1 MNRPMNPTRR
11 NVLKWGLGGT
21 VLAATSFGLPATA
34 RADSPVTPGGKPTD
48 SWMSYLDPNL
58 SLLGMTIPGT
68 HDTCATNPANGTEWS
83 HTQNWGIPQQ
93 LSEGVRFVDIR
104 CNGLEGTASE
114 MGIYH
119 SSYYQGIR
127 LQDVLDQCQAFLT
140 AQPTETIVMRLKNEN
155 AGGQALSDAEFQRR
169 FNYYMDTLGYRGLF
183 HMYGWPTL
191 GQAAG
196 KVVLAADFTFPAS
209 WNLIHWADSANQF
222 NVQDTYTGV
231 STGTKGQAITQQFDN
246 AYSNPTPTT
255 MYVNFLSLAPSLQ
268 DGLEFPKDLE
278 QTLMDNSIYPYL
290 NARTSERARFGIV
303 PMDFPDFHVN
313 VLEMLIDKNFV

>member
-1 MNRPMNPTRR
+1 MYPTRR
-11 NVLKWGLGGT
+11 DVLKWGLGGT
-21 VLAATSFGLPATA
+21 ALAVASIGLPAVA

-58 SLLGMTIPGT
+58 SLLGLTIPGT
-68 HDTCATNPANGTEWS
+68 HDTCCTNPADGTEWS
-83 HTQNWGIPQQ
+83 HTQNWGLPQQ
-93 LSEGVRFVDIR
+93 LEQGVRFVDIR

-114 MGIYH
+114 MGVYH

-127 LQDVLDQCQAFLT
+127 LQDVLDQCRAFL
-140 AQPTETIVMRLKNEN
+140 AAHPTETIVMRLKNED

-191 GQAAG
+191 GQAVG
-196 KVVLAADFTFPAS
+196 KVVLCADFVFPAS

-231 STGTKGQAITQQFDN
+231 STGTKGQLIQQQFD
-246 AYSNPTPTT
+246 AASGSPAPTT
-255 MYVNFLSLAPSLQ
+255 MYVNFLSLAPSIQ

-278 QTLMDNSIYPYL
+278 QTLMDDSIYPYL
-290 NARTSERARFGIV
+290 NARTGQRARFGIV

>member
-1 MNRPMNPTRR
+1 MSPTRR

-21 VLAATSFGLPATA
+21 VLAASSFGLAATA

-58 SLLGMTIPGT
+58 SLLGMTIAGT
-68 HDTCATNPANGTEWS
+68 HDTCCTDPANGTEWS
-83 HTQNWGIPQQ
+83 HTQNWGIPDQ
-93 LSEGVRFVDIR
+93 LNQGVRFVDIR
-104 CNGLEGTASE
+104 CNGLAGTTSE

-119 SSYYQGIR
+119 SSYYQYIR
-127 LQDVLDQCQAFLT
+127 LQDVLDQCSAFL
-140 AQPTETIVMRLKNEN
+140 AAHPTETIVMRLKNEN

-169 FNYYMDTLGYRGLF
+169 FNYYLDTLGYRPLF
-183 HMYGWPTL
+183 HFYGWPTL

-196 KVVLAADFTFPAS
+196 KVVLLADFVFPSS
-209 WNLIHWADSANQF
+209 WGLIHWADSADQF

-231 STGTKGQAITQQFDN
+231 GTGTKGQLITQQFDN
-246 AYSNPTPTT
+246 AYSNPAPAT
-255 MYVNFLSLAPSLQ
+255 MFVNFLSLAPSIN
-268 DGLEFPKDLE
+268 DFFGFPKNLE

-290 NARTSERARFGIV
+290 SARTGQSARFGIV
-303 PMDFPDFHVN
+303 PMDFADLHVN

>member
-1 MNRPMNPTRR
+1 MNPTRR
-11 NVLKWGLGGT
+11 DVLKWSLGGT
-21 VLAATSFGLPATA
+21 ALAAASFGLPTTA
-34 RADSPVTPGGKPTD
+34 RADSPVTPGGKPTA

-68 HDTCATNPANGTEWS
+68 HDTCCTNPANGTEWS
-83 HTQNWGIPQQ
+83 HTQNWGLPQQ
-93 LSEGVRFVDIR
+93 LNEGVRFVDIR
-104 CNGLEGTASE
+104 CNGLEGTTSE

-127 LQDVLDQCQAFLT
+127 LQDVLDQCQAFLS

-169 FNYYMDTLGYRGLF
+169 FTYYMDTLGYRGLF

-196 KVVLAADFTFPAS
+196 KIVLLANFAFPAS
-209 WNLIHWADSANQF
+209 WNLIGWADSANWQF

-231 STGTKGQAITQQFDN
+231 STGTKGGLITQQFDA
-246 AYSNPTPTT
+246 AYSNPAPTT
-255 MYVNFLSLAPSLQ
+255 MYVNFLSLAPSVN
-268 DGLEFPKDLE
+268 DGLQFPKYLE

-290 NARTSERARFGIV
+290 NARTGQRARFGIV

>member
-1 MNRPMNPTRR
+1 MNPTRR
-11 NVLKWGLGGT
+11 NVLKWGVGGT
-21 VLAATSFGLPATA
+21 VLAAASIGLPAAA

-48 SWMSYLDPNL
+48 SWMSFLDPNL

-68 HDTCATNPANGTEWS
+68 HDTCCTNPADGTEWS

-93 LSEGVRFVDIR
+93 LNEGVRFVDIR
-104 CNGLEGTASE
+104 CNGLQGTASE

-127 LQDVLDQCQAFLT
+127 LQDVLDQCKAFLA

-169 FNYYMDTLGYRGLF
+169 FNYYMDTLGYRGMF

-196 KVVLAADFTFPAS
+196 KVVLLADFAFPAS
-209 WNLIHWADSANQF
+209 WNLIGWADSANWQF

-231 STGTKGQAITQQFDN
+231 STGSKGGLITQQFDA
-246 AYSNPTPTT
+246 AYSNPAPTT
-255 MYVNFLSLAPSLQ
+255 MYVNFLSLAPSIQ

-290 NARTSERARFGIV
+290 RARTGQRARFGIV